1 MGATLS
7 KDTTAG
13 SHYYEA
19 VIQKL
24 KAMIASGE
32 LKQGDK
38 LPSERELAEKF
49 NVSRV
54 PIREALKIM
63 EYMGILDSSQG
74 DGCRVKNITVSDFIH
89 KMDFVV
95 HITPDTM
102 VDLQEMRISLETYAA
117 YRAALRR
124 TDEDLAD
131 IQQVLLE
138 MRKAKRDPN
147 QDSEPTI
154 QNLRELSHKFHRY
167 LVRATHSSVLTS
179 VYENL
184 YEMLD
189 ISRQFT
195 ISTSGI
201 SYNSILA
208 HEAVFNYIILQDA
221 EGARTSM
228 SEHLQDVREQLNTLL
243 AED

>member
-7 KDTTAG
+7 KDIPAC
-13 SHYYEA
+13 HHDYEA

-24 KAMIASGE
+24 EAMIASGA

-38 LPSERELAEKF
+38 LPSERELAEKC
-49 NVSRV
+49 NVEQGSV
-54 PIREALKIM
+54 HDALKIM
-63 EYMGILDSSQG
+63 DYMGALDNSQG
-74 DGCRVKNITVSDFIH
+74 DGCRVKSSKISNLSH
-89 KMDFVV
+89 KMDFEV

-102 VDLQEMRISLETYAA
+102 IDLQEMRISLETYAA

-131 IQQVLLE
+131 IQQILLE
-138 MRKAKRDPN
+138 MRKAKRDPD
-147 QDSEPTI
+147 QDSEPVMR
-154 QNLRELSHKFHRY
+154 NLRELSHKFHRY
-167 LVRATHSSVLTS
+167 LVRATHSSVLIG

-184 YEMLD
+184 YEILD

-195 ISTSGI
+195 IRTSGI

-208 HEAVFNYIILQDA
+208 HEAVFNYIIQQDA

-228 SEHLQDVREQLNTLL
+228 SEHLQDVREQLNLL
-243 AED
+243 LEKN